1 MVKGDPRSMG
11 EKRLWYATEWRTYH
25 LSDHLP
31 LWVALDVDFAS
42 DYLDDTIKQTS
53 GG

>member
-1 MVKGDPRSMG
+1 LG
-11 EKRLWYATEWRTYH
+11 LWYATELLIYH

-31 LWVALDVDFAS
+31 LWVALAVDFAT
-42 DYLDDTIKQTS
+42 DYVDDTISQAS

>member
-1 MVKGDPRSMG
+1 L
-11 EKRLWYATEWRTYH
+11 RLWYATELLTYH

-31 LWVALDVDFAS
+31 LDVDFAT
-42 DYLDDTIKQTS
+42 DYLDDTISQAS